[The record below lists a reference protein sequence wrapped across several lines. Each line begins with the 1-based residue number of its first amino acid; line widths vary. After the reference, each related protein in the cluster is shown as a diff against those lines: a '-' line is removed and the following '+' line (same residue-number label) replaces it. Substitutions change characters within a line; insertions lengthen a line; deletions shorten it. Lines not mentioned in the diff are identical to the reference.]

1 MNHKAI
7 KLVLMNTLGTV
18 VGILMCGTLCAA
30 ETNNPDLQ
38 APGDKSTEKISLIEV
53 EPELIYS
60 LRRYSKFY
68 GDDNTIHGN
77 IFERS
82 YLFGDLGGIRNT
94 LVEHGIYFDAGVTQ
108 FFQVNASGGDT
119 NGSIKNSGSADYYL
133 SIDTGKA
140 GLWSGGVFMF
150 HAESSWQAD
159 RSINND
165 TGSLL
170 PASFDAV
177 MPTPGKDEALLL
189 PEAYLLQALPG
200 NMLLTLGKAD
210 FAGFADQNVF
220 ANNERTQFSYAG
232 LVNNPILGAFVPY
245 TPLGGSAVWAP
256 NRKNTVALVVCQ
268 AKGEANNTGFN
279 NFNGDSTVGFQY
291 QFSPVINANL
301 PGNYRVIAGYSNKDL
316 PSFDIG
322 RRQLIG
328 ELVGVKPPIDKSDNY
343 TLLFNFDQYLLIK
356 GGSLEEYQKRLDE
369 SGYPG
374 VGHHHLPPVGI
385 GIFGRAGWAPDD
397 RNVIDQF
404 YSLGIGGYGGL
415 FTGRYFDQ
423 WGIGWAATHISSDF
437 RDDVGFLGV
446 DVDTFEHSFEVFY
459 NFQLTPAANLT
470 VNAQVMDSAEKSF
483 NTAFTVGTRLQ
494 IDF

>member
-1 MNHKAI
+1 MHYWSRKSI
-7 KLVLMNTLGTV
+7 FLQMLGIV
-18 VGILMCGTLCAA
+18 VGVIVSATLCAA
-30 ETNNPDLQ
+30 Q
-38 APGDKSTEKISLIEV
+38 ADNTDTQTPVDGRTGKISLIEA
-53 EPELIYS
+53 EPEIIYS

-68 GDDNTIHGN
+68 GDDNTMRGN
-77 IFERS
+77 LFERS
-82 YLFGDLGGIRNT
+82 YLLGDLGGIRNT

-119 NGSIKNSGSADYYL
+119 NGSTRKSGTADYYL

-140 GLWSGGVFMF
+140 GLWSGGVVMF

-200 NMLLTLGKAD
+200 NILLTIGKAD

-245 TPLGGSAVWAP
+245 TPLGAVGVWAP

-291 QFSPVINANL
+291 QFSPVINDNL
-301 PGNYRVIAGYSNKDL
+301 PGNYRVVAGYTNKDVR
-316 PSFDIG
+316 SFDVG

-328 ELVGVKPPIDKSDNY
+328 ELLGLEKSIDESNNY
-343 TLLFNFDQYLLIK
+343 TVLVNFDQYLWIE
-356 GGSLEEYQKRLDE
+356 GGSLAEYEKRLDA

-397 RNVIDQF
+397 RNLIDQF
-404 YSLGIGGYGGL
+404 YSLGIGGYGML
-415 FTGRYFDQ
+415 IPGRDFDH
-423 WGIGWAATHISSDF
+423 WGIGWAGTHISSDF
-437 RDDVGFLGV
+437 RDDAGFLGF
-446 DVDTFEHSFEVFY
+446 DVDTFEHSFEAFY
-459 NFQLTPAANLT
+459 NFQLTPAMALT
-470 VNAQVMDSAEKSF
+470 VNAQAIDSASKSY
-483 NTAFTVGTRLQ
+483 NTSFTFGSRIQ